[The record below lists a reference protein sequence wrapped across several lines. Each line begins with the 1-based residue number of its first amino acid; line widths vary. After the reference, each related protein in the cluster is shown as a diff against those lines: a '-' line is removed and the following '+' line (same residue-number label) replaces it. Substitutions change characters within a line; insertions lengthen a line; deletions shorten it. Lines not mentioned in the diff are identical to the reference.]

1 LTKPADGGENDELS
15 LTLDVGLKPALEV
28 SGTLRQKA
36 ENIFEK
42 EQQFVVAAAVQQNDA
57 PQELLYVN
65 DHGYE
70 CILRGLPLIASSLS
84 YQIPYTNSP

>member
-1 LTKPADGGENDELS
+1 MKRAVDGTENDGLS

-36 ENIFEK
+36 ETIFEK
-42 EQQFVVAAAVQQNDA
+42 EQEYVVAAAIQQTDRLK
-57 PQELLYVN
+57 ELLYVN

-70 CILRGLPLIASSLS
+70 
-84 YQIPYTNSP
+84 

>member
-1 LTKPADGGENDELS
+1 MTKPVDGAENDELS

-36 ENIFEK
+36 ETIFEK
-42 EQQFVVAAAVQQNDA
+42 EQEYVVAAAVQQNDG
-57 PQELLYVN
+57 PKELLYVN

-70 CILRGLPLIASSLS
+70 WILQDFYL
-84 YQIPYTNSP
+84 

>member
-1 LTKPADGGENDELS
+1 MTKPVRGAGNDELS

-36 ENIFEK
+36 ETIFEK
-42 EQQFVVAAAVQQNDA
+42 EQEYVVAAAVQRNDR
-57 PQELLYVN
+57 PKEPLYVN

-70 CILRGLPLIASSLS
+70 
-84 YQIPYTNSP
+84 

>member
-1 LTKPADGGENDELS
+1 MSNQAEERSLTKLADRAENDRLS

-36 ENIFEK
+36 EAIFEK
-42 EQQFVVAAAVQQNDA
+42 EQEYVVAVAAKTDRPKDV
-57 PQELLYVN
+57 LYVN

-70 CILRGLPLIASSLS
+70 WFLSGNFPLTAS
-84 YQIPYTNSP
+84 